1 MRFTNTVA
9 LCERTSHNVNVIQA
23 VDRALRLLELIAE
36 APDGL
41 TGAELSAA
49 AGVNRS
55 TAWRLLAT
63 LEAHDLVERDPDAGR
78 YGIGLGAMRLGA
90 LTPGAA
96 IARRARPI
104 LERLSQDTGE
114 ATTLTIGGASSLLVI
129 DQVDAPQVV
138 NVNWTGRTIPLES
151 SSVGKLVLASWT
163 DAEVAAYLGDRLT
176 AALRADIATARATG
190 IGTTFSEY
198 EQGLNG
204 ISAAA
209 RDRDGHPVAYVS
221 VTGPDYRLSAARTA
235 EVAPLL
241 EAAAR
246 DLEHALAR
254 TAP

>member
-1 MRFTNTVA
+1 M
-9 LCERTSHNVNVIQA
+9 IQA
-23 VDRALRLLELIAE
+23 VDRALRLLELVAE

-41 TGAELSAA
+41 TGAEVSAA

-63 LEAHDLVERDPDAGR
+63 LEEHDLVERNPHTNR
-78 YGIGLGAMRLGA
+78 YGVGLGALRLAA
-90 LTPGAA
+90 LTPGGA

-104 LERLSQDTGE
+104 LERLSLEAGE
-114 ATTLTIGGASSLLVI
+114 AATLTIGGASSLLVI

-138 NVNWTGRTIPLES
+138 NVRWTGRVIPLES

-163 DAEVAAYLGDRLT
+163 DAEIVAYLGDRLT
-176 AALRADIATARATG
+176 DGLRADIAAARETG

-209 RDRDGHPVAYVS
+209 RDGDGHPVAYLS
-221 VTGPDYRLSAARTA
+221 VTGPDYRLSLGRTG
-235 EVAPLL
+235 EIAPLL
-241 EAAAR
+241 LAAAHE
-246 DLEHALAR
+246 LERALGL
-254 TAP
+254 TV

>member
-1 MRFTNTVA
+1 M
-9 LCERTSHNVNVIQA
+9 IQA
-23 VDRALRLLELIAE
+23 VDRALRLLELIAA

-41 TGAELSAA
+41 TGTELSAA

-63 LEAHDLVERDPDAGR
+63 LETHDLVERDPDSSR
-78 YGIGLGAMRLGA
+78 YGVGLGAMRLAA

-104 LERLSQDTGE
+104 LERLSLEAGE
-114 ATTLTIGGASSLLVI
+114 AATLTIGGASSLLVI

-138 NVNWTGRTIPLES
+138 NVRWTGRVIPVES
-151 SSVGKLVLASWT
+151 SSVGKLVLAAWT
-163 DAEVAAYLGDRLT
+163 DAEIAAYLGDRLT
-176 AALRADIATARATG
+176 DALRADIATARATG
-190 IGTTFSEY
+190 VGTTFSEY

-209 RDRDGHPVAYVS
+209 CDRHGRPVAYVS

-241 EAAAR
+241 LAAAR
-246 DLEHALAR
+246 ELEYAVAR
-254 TAP
+254 PGSP